1 MPRGEGVVMLQDLE
15 SSTVEILR
23 GLGRA
28 DPESLTKL
36 TEVDDWRRIAA
47 IELERRAT
55 LFIQSLDEATV
66 KAIARGDLDLS
77 RLSQMVLAEAGSSR

>member
-1 MPRGEGVVMLQDLE
+1 MLQELE

-28 DPESLTKL
+28 DPGLLAKL
-36 TEVDDWRRIAA
+36 TQVEDWRRIAA
-47 IELERRAT
+47 MELERRAT

-66 KAIARGDLDLS
+66 QAIADGRINLPELC
-77 RLSQMVLAEAGSSR
+77 RTVLAESSQHTE